1 MKKRKLDNIQ
11 LALSYSPF
19 SDYDKDGVPNILD
32 CKPFDPQKDGFFR
45 DLGGAVRT
53 RVKGEIGVT
62 KTRILK
68 GVAGEEAREQR
79 EAVRKAEAEGYY
91 EEIKKQVKERGKAR
105 ARAKFA
111 KREPVGRKLEKTVE
125 IIEEFAQKGR
135 KRSKKKRKV
144 GLVGCPDI
152 NLGLLGTPLKR
163 TKKVKVGTNM
173 LNVKLPDVKW

>member
-79 EAVRKAEAEGYY
+79 EAVRKAESEGYY
-91 EEIKKQVKERGKAR
+91 EEIKKQVKERGREK

-111 KREPVGRKLEKTVE
+111 KREPIGRKLEKTVE
-125 IIEEFAQKGR
+125 VIEKFAQR
-135 KRSKKKRKV
+135 KQKKRRKV
-144 GLVGCPDI
+144 GLDGCPDVS
-152 NLGLLGTPLKR
+152 LQLLGTIPSKK
-163 TKKVKVGTNM
+163 TKKAKKKITGT
-173 LNVKLPDVKW
+173 LNVVMPDVKW